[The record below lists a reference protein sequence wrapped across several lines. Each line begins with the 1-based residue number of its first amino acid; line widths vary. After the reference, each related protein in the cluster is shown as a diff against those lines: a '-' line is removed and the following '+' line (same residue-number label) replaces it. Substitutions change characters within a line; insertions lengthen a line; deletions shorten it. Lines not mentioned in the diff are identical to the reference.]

1 VQWEKRR
8 QTKGCVMSDQIKTIR
23 RFFRKLHRSL
33 LNSIPNDG
41 PKEVD
46 LTKLQSR
53 GANDPNLEFSMDW
66 RSSDKQ
72 NDVPGH
78 SKT

>member
-1 VQWEKRR
+1 
-8 QTKGCVMSDQIKTIR
+8 MSDQIKTIR
-23 RFFRKLHRSL
+23 RFFRRLQRSI

-53 GANDPNLEFSMDW
+53 TANDPNLEFSMDW
-66 RSSDKQ
+66 RSPDNQ
-72 NDVPGH
+72 NDVSGP
-78 SKT
+78 SKS